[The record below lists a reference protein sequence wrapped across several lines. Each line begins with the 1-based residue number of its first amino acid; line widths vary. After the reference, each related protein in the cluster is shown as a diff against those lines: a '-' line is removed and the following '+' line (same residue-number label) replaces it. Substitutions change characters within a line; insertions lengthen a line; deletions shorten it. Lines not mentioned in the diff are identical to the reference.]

1 MLNDTRF
8 LRTHADPSLHV
19 KIGNRE
25 ECWKTLAALIQK
37 RACAIYQ
44 RRAETADEGAE
55 LWKLAESQ
63 IERPLCCGILK
74 LTGGW
79 LVSLNAGELGTT
91 DVEVCAEP
99 HRLVLLGRNPT
110 IAGTGITDPVVR
122 VLSLPDEIDPA
133 SMKLRQVGPILDIE
147 LRSAVTATQGH
158 AAVAAG
164 RAA

>member
-1 MLNDTRF
+1 MYNETTSLPTR
-8 LRTHADPSLHV
+8 AAPSLHV

-37 RACAIYQ
+37 RACAIFQ
-44 RRAETADEGAE
+44 RRAEAAEEGTE

-63 IERPLCCGILK
+63 IERPLCCGVLK

-79 LVSLNAGELGTT
+79 LVSFNAAELGTT

-99 HRLVLLGRNPT
+99 HRLVFFGRNAS
-110 IAGTGITDPVVR
+110 IAGTGISDPVVR
-122 VLSLPDEIDPA
+122 VLRLPEAIDP
-133 SMKLRQVGPILDIE
+133 SSLNVRQEGPILDIE
-147 LRSAVTATQGH
+147 LHSAVAPTQAH